1 MQLEIRPAGPCE
13 KAITGRLRLE
23 RGEMTIGRDPRCTV
37 VVSDDSRT
45 VSKTHC
51 RILRDGVGFLLR
63 DESVNG
69 VSLGSR
75 ELAEGEVVRLVN
87 GDDIRFCGYHL
98 QVRISGDE
106 EPDWSDPDPRLS
118 LSNEAPS
125 ITAILAD
132 VAPAGRGAGSMLP
145 GHFGEDWMAAEPLR
159 RGSDPLAD
167 SGPIGWAG
175 PPALSPLGSTLPE
188 DWNMASD
195 SGSRN
200 EHVAATG
207 IRVSVARPP
216 EVQPPAPVPGPDVVA
231 AAAEAAAEALL
242 NAFVQ
247 GYGAPLE
254 VVGDP
259 RLFIRRMGH
268 SLRQLVDH
276 SNRVAAA
283 TSAFASAE
291 GVDWEATRIEA
302 EDPRDAIAGAWRHHR
317 RLMEAAS
324 WLLGET
330 DRLAPPVIA
339 EKAQDGQT
347 TKLGQRLREGMLPGR
362 DAGRAW
368 RGYYSAYY
376 VDGATPRVRFA
387 GQLSRMAQTDA
398 QADSFEELKADSNPH
413 GASK

>member
-1 MQLEIRPAGPCE
+1 MKLEIRPAGSCE

-23 RGEMTIGRDPRCTV
+23 RGEMTIGRDPGCTV
-37 VVSDDSRT
+37 VVNDDSRT

-51 RILRDGVGFLLR
+51 RILRDGVGFVLR

-69 VSLGSR
+69 VSLGDR
-75 ELAEGEVVRLVN
+75 ELAEGEALRLVN
-87 GDDIRFCGYHL
+87 GDEIRFCGYHL
-98 QVRISGDE
+98 RVRISGDE
-106 EPDWSDPDPRLS
+106 EPDWSDPDQRLA
-118 LSNEAPS
+118 LSDEAPS

-145 GHFGEDWMAAEPLR
+145 GHFGEDWMQAEPLP
-159 RGSDPLAD
+159 RGNDPLAG
-167 SGPIGWAG
+167 SATTGWVG
-175 PPALSPLGSTLPE
+175 PPSLLPLGSTLPE

-207 IRVSVARPP
+207 IRVSVARTA
-216 EVQPPAPVPGPDVVA
+216 EAQAPPAMPDPDVVA
-231 AAAEAAAEALL
+231 AAAEAAAQALI
-242 NAFVQ
+242 NAFLQ

-254 VVGDP
+254 VLGDP
-259 RLFIRRMGH
+259 RLFIHRMGH
-268 SLRQLVDH
+268 SLRLLVDH
-276 SNRVAAA
+276 SSRVAAE
-283 TSAFASAE
+283 TGAFASTE
-291 GVDWEATRIEA
+291 GVDWGAAGIDPQ
-302 EDPRDAIAGAWRHHR
+302 DPRDALSRAEVHHR
-317 RLMEAAS
+317 SLIAAAS

-339 EKAQDGQT
+339 GMAQDAQPA
-347 TKLGQRLREGMLPGR
+347 KLGVRLRDSMLPGR

-376 VDGATPRVRFA
+376 VDGATPRVRF
-387 GQLSRMAQTDA
+387 GKELSRKAQTHG

-413 GASK
+413 GASR